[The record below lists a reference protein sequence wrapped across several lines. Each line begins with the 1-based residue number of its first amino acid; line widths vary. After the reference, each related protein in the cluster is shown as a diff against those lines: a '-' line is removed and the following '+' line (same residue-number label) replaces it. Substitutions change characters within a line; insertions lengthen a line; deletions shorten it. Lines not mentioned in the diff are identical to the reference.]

1 MNYKIKLNL
10 KALKNAFVTRINGK
24 TTAKTCLVIPI
35 QDANLYLGEKGCY
48 LKINAW
54 ENKDGA
60 VGKFGDTHWLIQ
72 SFEKEAYDQMSEEE
86 RRALP
91 FLGNMQPRQVQPSA
105 AAMAAVTSTTTVA
118 EGSEDDL
125 PF

>member
-1 MNYKIKLNL
+1 MNYEIRLNL
-10 KALKNAFVTRINGK
+10 QALKNAFVTRINGK

-35 QDANLYLGEKGCY
+35 QDANLFLGEKGCY
-48 LKINAW
+48 LNINAW

-60 VGKFGDTHWLIQ
+60 VGQFGDTHGLKQ
-72 SFEKEAYDQMSEEE
+72 SFAKEARDQMSEEE

-91 FLGNMQPRQVQPSA
+91 FLGNMRPRQVQPSA
-105 AAMAAVTSTTTVA
+105 AAMAAVTSTTTLA
-118 EGSEDDL
+118 QGSEDDL